1 MGVLY
6 SFSVKNIFYDKM
18 DLSLFYFDV
27 ANYNSLLK
35 ADFRSYEKKTIMSK
49 LSKILSRKK
58 SHNCFCRCQKHTDLR
73 KQFLR
78 QT

>member
-6 SFSVKNIFYDKM
+6 SFSVKNIFYDEM

-35 ADFRSYEKKTIMSK
+35 ADFRSYEKKTIISE
-49 LSKILSRKK
+49 KIK
-58 SHNCFCRCQKHTDLR
+58 
-73 KQFLR
+73 
-78 QT
+78 